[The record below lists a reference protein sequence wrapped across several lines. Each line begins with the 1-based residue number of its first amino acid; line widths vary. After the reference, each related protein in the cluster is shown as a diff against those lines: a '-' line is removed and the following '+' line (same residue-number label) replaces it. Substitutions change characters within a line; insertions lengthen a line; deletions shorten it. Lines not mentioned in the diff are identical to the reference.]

1 MSGTIRTAA
10 GGLEQFAPFITIL
23 FSSFLSLSC
32 SSPHQA
38 AVERPPAHSASH
50 AEKMFVPAGWSIV
63 SDEGASPSTELH
75 LAKNDGDAAMVLKE
89 LKPTGLAKGMLAEED
104 ICVLGN
110 ISMQS
115 KLGTDDDE
123 RRILRLPSAAGEG
136 NESCVYV
143 YSENSLLRR
152 VVVFRAKSKI
162 YELEL
167 RQNNESF
174 QFSLGVD
181 AQTLFVDSI
190 MKGK

>member
-10 GGLEQFAPFITIL
+10 GGLVRCAPFITIL
-23 FSSFLSLSC
+23 FSSLLSLSC

-38 AVERPPAHSASH
+38 AVERPAAHSASPV
-50 AEKMFVPAGWSIV
+50 EKMFVPAGWSIA
-63 SDEGASPSTELH
+63 SDEGTSSSTEFH
-75 LAKNDGDAAMVLKE
+75 LAKNDGDAAMILRE
-89 LKPTGLAKGMLAEED
+89 LKPTGSAKDMLTEED

-115 KLGTDDDE
+115 KLGTEDDE

-136 NESCVYV
+136 KQCCVYV

-152 VVVFRAKSKI
+152 VAVFRTKSKI

-174 QFSLGVD
+174 QFSSAVD
-181 AQTLFVDSI
+181 AQTLFVESM
-190 MKGK
+190 MKGR